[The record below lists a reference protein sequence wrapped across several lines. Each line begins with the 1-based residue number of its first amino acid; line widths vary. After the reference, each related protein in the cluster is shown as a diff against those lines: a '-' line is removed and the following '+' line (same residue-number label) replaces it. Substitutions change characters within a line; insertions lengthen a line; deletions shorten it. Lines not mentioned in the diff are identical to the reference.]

1 MIKQWT
7 ALQIYLFLPP
17 PPHVYNLLKISDKRT
32 GLIACVECLS
42 RAFVS
47 MISSCWAT
55 SLRCSQ
61 RGLLQEGAVNH
72 YCFA

>member
-1 MIKQWT
+1 MGYVANI
-7 ALQIYLFLPP
+7 LIFYPP
-17 PPHVYNLLKISDKRT
+17 PPYVYNLLKISDKHA

-42 RAFVS
+42 RAFFS

-61 RGLLQEGAVNH
+61 RGLLQEGAVIH
-72 YCFA
+72 